1 MKYRQN
7 DTIVCHFVVFVV
19 CWGALLPQVFLDE
32 AVVVTCLRPLFYIF
46 SVKSDITF
54 RNILYFCTM
63 RHLLTVI
70 AILLAFAC
78 CTTEADRSRMR
89 AELDSINQRNRN
101 DQPFTVA
108 DVEPY
113 VNFFDDHG
121 TPNDRLLA
129 HYLLGRAYHD
139 HGEAPMALQCYQDA
153 LDCADTLSTDCDYP
167 QLARVYGQMAQ
178 IFYEQGLYRE
188 QLESSRYSV
197 MYAWK
202 GNDTLVSLTS
212 YEQESQAY
220 RNLNMPDSLLYICEH
235 VSQLY
240 RRYGFTR
247 YSAIALAG
255 TFSTLIHRQE
265 FDKARRYMQI
275 YESESRYFDSLGNV
289 QKGREIYYRI
299 KGLYFLH
306 TNMLDSAEYYFRKEL
321 RDGKDF
327 DNQHSGALGLSEL
340 YQKLHQSDSVAKYSL
355 YAYSMLDSVYIQRA
369 TKEVERI
376 QALHDYTR
384 HQNIAIQEK
393 EKASAE
399 KAKRQLSLAMLLLV
413 VVIAAFIIYLMYIEK
428 KKKQE
433 LYLQNLEQLEQTQSE
448 VLQLRE
454 HAEVNDALIAVKEK
468 QIEEQ
473 RMRFE
478 ELRKDSLKDHAAID
492 SHIKESDIYQ
502 ILLEKQYDSKLTITE
517 LRECRKLVLENLPE
531 FNSLL
536 LTKEYKISV
545 KDFNVCILLRFGFK
559 SKEVSNLLGLSQVR
573 VSQICSKVLR
583 EVFKKDEG
591 GATALIEILHEYY

>member
-1 MKYRQN
+1 
-7 DTIVCHFVVFVV
+7 
-19 CWGALLPQVFLDE
+19 
-32 AVVVTCLRPLFYIF
+32 
-46 SVKSDITF
+46 
-54 RNILYFCTM
+54 M

-78 CTTEADRSRMR
+78 CTTEADRNRMR

-101 DQPFTVA
+101 DQPFTAA
-108 DVEPY
+108 DVQPY

-139 HGEAPMALQCYQDA
+139 HGEAPMALECYQKA
-153 LDCADTLSTDCDYP
+153 AECADTLSEDCDYK
-167 QLARVYGQMAQ
+167 QLCRVYAQMAQ

-188 QLESSRYSV
+188 QLVFQRLSSKH
-197 MYAWK
+197 AWK
-202 GNDTLVSLTS
+202 GKDTLAALMS
-212 YEQESQAY
+212 YAQESQAY
-220 RNLNMPDSLLYICEH
+220 HNLNMPDSLLCICEH

-240 RRYGFTR
+240 RKYG
-247 YSAIALAG
+247 YINYAA
-255 TFSTLIHRQE
+255 STLSYTLSELVHRKE
-265 FDKARRYMQI
+265 FDKAIQYMQI
-275 YESESRYFDSLGNV
+275 YESESGYFDSLGNI
-289 QKGREIYYRI
+289 QKGREIYYKI
-299 KGLYFLH
+299 KGLYYLH
-306 TNMLDSAEYYFRKEL
+306 TNVLDSAEYYFRKEL
-321 RDGKDF
+321 RDGKDYS
-327 DNQHSGALGLSEL
+327 NQNSAANGLALL
-340 YQKLHQSDSVAKYSL
+340 YNKTRHKDSTAKYAL
-355 YAYSMLDSVYIQRA
+355 YAYTMQDSFFAQRT
-369 TKEVERI
+369 TKEIERM
-376 QALHDYTR
+376 LSMYDYTR
-384 HQNIAIQEK
+384 HQNIAIQER
-393 EKASAE
+393 ERASAE
-399 KAKRQLSLAMLLLV
+399 KARRQFSIALLLLV
-413 VVIAAFIIYLMYIEK
+413 VAVAVFIIYQMYREK
-428 KKKQE
+428 KKKQV

-492 SHIKESDIYQ
+492 SHIKESNIYQ

-545 KDFNVCILLRFGFK
+545 KDFNVCILLRLGFK

-583 EVFKKDEG
+583 EVFKKEEG
-591 GATALIEILHEYY
+591 GAAALIEILHEYY